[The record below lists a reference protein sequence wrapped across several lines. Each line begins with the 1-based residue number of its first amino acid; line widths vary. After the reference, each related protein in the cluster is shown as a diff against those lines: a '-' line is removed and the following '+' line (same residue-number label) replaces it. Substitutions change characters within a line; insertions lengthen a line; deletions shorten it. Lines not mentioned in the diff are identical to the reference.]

1 MIAIGLAAL
10 FAMLQRA
17 GLIGAE
23 DVARLSGLAQERR
36 LSAVEAVLAAGV
48 VDEPGLV
55 TFLQSKLVIPRV
67 DVTLLQRLDPE
78 TVAHLPAELAW
89 DHTML
94 PVSVDEANNVTIA
107 LADPTD
113 LRAIDAAAAHTGA
126 YLIRAVAPL
135 SALREAIIRYYGPRP
150 AARHFGAPLGVPIP
164 EPEPQPEAAPARAT
178 DAAVLPLSSAA
189 LGHALPRLV
198 MANDRDAILD
208 ILLDVL
214 AAGFHHV
221 IVFPHLQK
229 QLRGRDARGPDL
241 LRDAVTQ
248 VRIPTAGPSV
258 FSDVIA
264 AGVPHYGPW
273 PRDRAI
279 DRAFSEA
286 LGSITGDVLV
296 LPVRLREKVPVV
308 VFASGPQYPLE
319 RRTIADLADAVS
331 QALERLIFRRKS
343 SSDMPTVG

>member
-1 MIAIGLAAL
+1 LAAL

-23 DVARLSGLAQERR
+23 DVARLSGLARERK

-55 TFLQSKLVIPRV
+55 QFLQSKLVIPRV

-135 SALREAIIRYYGPRP
+135 SALREAIQRYYGARPSSHERPRVRP
-150 AARHFGAPLGVPIP
+150 ELSSPRNVPIP
-164 EPEPQPEAAPARAT
+164 DATPSAGGKAP
-178 DAAVLPLSSAA
+178 PLSSAA
-189 LGHALPRLV
+189 LADVLPRLV
-198 MANDRDAILD
+198 AADDRDAILD
-208 ILLDVL
+208 LLLGVL

-221 IVFPHLQK
+221 IVFTHLQK

-258 FSDVIA
+258 FADVIA

-279 DRAFSEA
+279 DRAFSDA
-286 LGSITGDVLV
+286 LGGISGDVLV

-343 SSDMPTVG
+343 ATDLPTVG

>member
-1 MIAIGLAAL
+1 MIATALAAL

-55 TFLQSKLVIPRV
+55 SFLQSKLVIPRV

-135 SALREAIIRYYGPRP
+135 SALREAIARYYGPRP
-150 AARHFGAPLGVPIP
+150 PSRRVATPRQS
-164 EPEPQPEAAPARAT
+164 PQAEHAFA
-178 DAAVLPLSSAA
+178 DVSVQPLSTAA
-189 LGHALPRLV
+189 LAQVLPRLV
-198 MANDRDAILD
+198 AANDRDEILE
-208 ILLDVL
+208 ILLEVL

-221 IVFPHLQK
+221 IVFVHLQK

-258 FSDVIA
+258 FADVIG

-286 LGSITGDVLV
+286 LGGIDGNVLV

-308 VFASGPQYPLE
+308 VFASGPQFPLE

-343 SSDMPTVG
+343 GTDIPTVG

>member
-1 MIAIGLAAL
+1 
-10 FAMLQRA
+10 
-17 GLIGAE
+17 
-23 DVARLSGLAQERR
+23 V
-36 LSAVEAVLAAGV
+36 
-48 VDEPGLV
+48 
-55 TFLQSKLVIPRV
+55 
-67 DVTLLQRLDPE
+67 LQRLDPE

-89 DHTML
+89 DHTMM

-135 SALREAIIRYYGPRP
+135 SALREAIEHYYGPRP
-150 AARHFGAPLGVPIP
+150 APRHFAAPRHTPIP
-164 EPEPQPEAAPARAT
+164 DQPAHAHAPDHRLANA
-178 DAAVLPLSSAA
+178 DVPPLSAAA
-189 LGHALPRLV
+189 LAQVLPRLV
-198 MANDRDAILD
+198 TANDRDAILE
-208 ILLDVL
+208 ILLEVL

-221 IVFPHLQK
+221 IVFTHLQK

-258 FSDVIA
+258 FADVIA

-279 DRAFSEA
+279 DRAFSDA
-286 LGSITGDVLV
+286 LGSITGHVLV

-343 SSDMPTVG
+343 AEIPTVGS